1 MNDIIPPQKNS
12 KFEPNKKWL
21 IILSIILI
29 VIIIAVVVVL
39 VINKKSVPENDIT
52 DKKEE
57 QLIRH
62 GRLTLSLVEENIEVN
77 DEFEVDIRM
86 DTQDSNIVI
95 ASAYV
100 IYDTEFVELIE
111 VDTKDSDLSMSIPD
125 ENKDGMINIA
135 RGAPG
140 DGDYDD
146 KDDGYNGSNGLVATL
161 QFKALKVGSSD
172 ISFNQSSSSMILDD
186 SMGTE
191 MVMDYEDLTLN
202 IQ

>member
-1 MNDIIPPQKNS
+1 MNNANFSQ
-12 KFEPNKKWL
+12 PNKKWL
-21 IILSIILI
+21 VVLSIILI
-29 VIIIAVVVVL
+29 VIIIAVVVIL
-39 VINKKSVPENDIT
+39 VINKKSVSENDIT
-52 DKKEE
+52 DKQEE
-57 QLIRH
+57 PLIRN
-62 GRLTLSLVEENIEVN
+62 GKLSLFTSLKNIEVN
-77 DEFEVDIRM
+77 NEFEVDIRM

-100 IYDTEFVELIE
+100 IYDTEFVELIKVE
-111 VDTKDSDLSMSIPD
+111 TKDSDLSMSIPD

-146 KDDGYNGSNGLVATL
+146 KDDGYNGSNGLVASL
-161 QFKALKVGSSD
+161 QFKALKIGNTKVF
-172 ISFNQSSSSMILDD
+172 FNQSNSSMILDD

-191 MVMDYEDLTLN
+191 MVMDYEDLALN